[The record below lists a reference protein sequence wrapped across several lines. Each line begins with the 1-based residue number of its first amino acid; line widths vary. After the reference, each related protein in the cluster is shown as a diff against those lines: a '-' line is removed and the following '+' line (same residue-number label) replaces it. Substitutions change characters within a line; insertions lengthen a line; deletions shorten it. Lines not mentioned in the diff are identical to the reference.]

1 MGLKRKFERPS
12 KRVQSSKRW
21 KALRLR
27 VLRRDN
33 WQCVQCGARGRVEV
47 DHILPVRDRPD
58 LAFDEDNLQTL
69 CRRHHSRKT
78 RQEMGFPEPDPERV
92 KWWDLLKKPMNE
104 NTIL

>member
-1 MGLKRKFERPS
+1 
-12 KRVQSSKRW
+12 
-21 KALRLR
+21 
-27 VLRRDN
+27 
-33 WQCVQCGARGRVEV
+33 VEV
-47 DHILPVRDRPD
+47 DHIQPVRDRPD